1 MTETYWMA
9 FLNKYPWMVE
19 TEVIFALE
27 AFWYFSN
34 GYSEEQVNELCDKC
48 KKEMNF

>member
-1 MTETYWMA
+1 MAETYWFA

-27 AFWYFSN
+27 AFWYFAN
-34 GYSEEQVNELCDKC
+34 GYPEEQVDELCNKR
-48 KKEMNF
+48 KKEKNF

>member
-9 FLNKYPWMVE
+9 FLNKYPWMVD

-27 AFWYFSN
+27 AFWYFAN
-34 GYSEEQVNELCDKC
+34 GYPEEQVNELCDKC